1 MKMEE
6 FSYLNSSKTYTIPN
20 VDDAE
25 MFKEI

>member
-6 FSYLNSSKTYTIPN
+6 FNYLNSSKTYTIPN